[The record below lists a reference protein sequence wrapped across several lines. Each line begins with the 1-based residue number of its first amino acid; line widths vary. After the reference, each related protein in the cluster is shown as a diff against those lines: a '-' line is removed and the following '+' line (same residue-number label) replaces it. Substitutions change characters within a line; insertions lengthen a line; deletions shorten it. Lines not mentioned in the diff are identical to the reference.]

1 MKVKLLANQCPFCG
15 GIKKAGK
22 TTFTADLGSG
32 LVVIRDVPATVCSM
46 CGADWI
52 NDEVATKIEKI
63 VDDAREKQ
71 HTVEITTLAAQ
82 SGM

>member
-1 MKVKLLANQCPFCG
+1 MKTKILRNRCPLCG

-22 TTFTADLGSG
+22 TTFTADMGAG
-32 LVVIRDVPATVCSM
+32 VVVIRDVPATICSL

-52 NDEVATKIEKI
+52 DDRIASRIEEI
-63 VDDAREKQ
+63 VDDAREK
-71 HTVEITTLAAQ
+71 HLTVEVTTLAAQ